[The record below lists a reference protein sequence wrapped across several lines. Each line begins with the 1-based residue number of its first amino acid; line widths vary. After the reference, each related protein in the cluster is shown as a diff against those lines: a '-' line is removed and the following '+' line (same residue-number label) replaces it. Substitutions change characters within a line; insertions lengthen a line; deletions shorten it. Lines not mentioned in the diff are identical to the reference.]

1 MVWEESKMDVTRK
14 CKISGT
20 HGFNLV
26 SSNRFAIIEVEAK
39 YGDLI
44 KVNSINGVRFGELW
58 GAFENPLHEDR
69 PIVDDRSKTIVVGG
83 ATKETKRV
91 ICLIGR

>member
-1 MVWEESKMDVTRK
+1 MDVTGK

-20 HGFNLV
+20 YGFDLTT
-26 SSNRFAIIEVEAK
+26 SNRFAIIEVNAK
-39 YGDLI
+39 FGDTV
-44 KVNSINGVRFGELW
+44 KVNQINGIRFRELW

-69 PIVDDRSKTIVVGG
+69 PIVEDGNKTIAVGG

-91 ICLIGR
+91 ICLLGR